1 MKQYKQNKPHL
12 TLRHGVWFLIND
24 GFSTPIGG
32 LEMAKLYAG
41 LR

>member
-1 MKQYKQNKPHL
+1 MKQYRQHKPHL
-12 TLRHGVWFLIND
+12 MLRNGVWFLIND

-41 LR
+41 MR